1 MASKAA
7 ISKNDKRRRMVER
20 LRGRRQELKE
30 IIRDPKTPEEERQL
44 AIRQLNQLPRDSSPV
59 RVRNRCALTGRPR
72 SYYRKFGL
80 SRIAVRDLALR
91 GELPG
96 VTKASW

>member
-7 ISKNDKRRRMVER
+7 ISKNEKRKKISANYRERRLALKKIMKDPNRSHEEKLAAMVT
-20 LRGRRQELKE
+20 LQKM
-30 IIRDPKTPEEERQL
+30 
-44 AIRQLNQLPRDSSPV
+44 PRDASPV
-59 RVRNRCALTGRPR
+59 RVRNRCALSGRPR
-72 SYYRKFGL
+72 GFYRKFGL
-80 SRIAVRDLALR
+80 SRIALRDLALR

>member
-7 ISKNDKRRRMVER
+7 ISKNEKRMQMVENR
-20 LRGRRQELKE
+20 RARRQELKE

-44 AIRQLNQLPRDSSPV
+44 AIRQLNQLPRDSSAV
-59 RVRNRCALTGRPR
+59 RVRNRCFLTGRPR
-72 SYYRKFGL
+72 GYYRKFGL
-80 SRIAVRDLALR
+80 SRIALRDLALR

-96 VTKASW
+96 VTKSSW

>member
-7 ISKNDKRRRMVER
+7 ISKNEKRMQMVENR
-20 LRGRRQELKE
+20 RERRQELKE

-44 AIRQLNQLPRDSSPV
+44 AIRQLNQLPRDSSAV
-59 RVRNRCALTGRPR
+59 RVRNRCFLTGRPR
-72 SYYRKFGL
+72 GYYRKFGL
-80 SRIAVRDLALR
+80 SRIALRDLALR

-96 VTKASW
+96 VTKSSW

>member
-7 ISKNDKRRRMVER
+7 VSKNDKRRKMVENR
-20 LRGRRQELKE
+20 RERRQELKE

-44 AIRQLNQLPRDSSPV
+44 AIRQLNQLPRDSSAV
-59 RVRNRCALTGRPR
+59 RVRNRCFLTGRPR
-72 SYYRKFGL
+72 GYYRKFGL
-80 SRIAVRDLALR
+80 SRIALRDLALR

-96 VTKASW
+96 VTKSSW

>member
-7 ISKNDKRRRMVER
+7 ISKNEKRKQMVER
-20 LRGRRQELKE
+20 RRERRQELKE
-30 IIRDPKTPEEERQL
+30 IIRDPKTPDEERQL

-72 SYYRKFGL
+72 AYYRKFGL
-80 SRIAVRDLALR
+80 SRIALRDLALR